1 MKPFKIIQGSSNN
14 INKFEDEVSQAIE
27 DGYEFSSD
35 LISKLIETPNN
46 PPEIL
51 FFQAMT
57 IEENLDFDN
66 EDLDYN
72 ETDE

>member
-35 LISKLIETPNN
+35 LISKLIETSNN

>member
-1 MKPFKIIQGSSNN
+1 MKPFKIIQGTSKN
-14 INKFEDEVSQAIE
+14 ISKFEDEVSQAIE

-35 LISKLIETPNN
+35 LISKLIENPNN

-57 IEENLDFDN
+57 VEENLDFDN